1 MKKALFFVEN
11 NLPIEL
17 AGVVAG
23 IRAEGYRVI
32 ITNGNVKK
40 GFEDSCDKVYMVKP
54 FEHVVNWCK
63 RSFIEFQVLSGESVN
78 EDKVIDQEPEQEPE
92 FKDIDIDSV
101 DETEARTKYEI
112 LFGKKAGNMKLE
124 NILAKIEESESG
136 VKSETE

>member
-40 GFEDSCDKVYMVKP
+40 GFEDSCDKVYMVNS
-54 FEHVVNWCK
+54 FDHIVNWCN
-63 RSFIEFQVLSGESVN
+63 RNFIEFEVLSGDAVAEV
-78 EDKVIDQEPEQEPE
+78 DPEPEVEPE
-92 FKDIDIDSV
+92 PIFQDVNLDGI

-124 NILAKIEESESG
+124 KILDKIEEAESG